1 MSYCPHHSRGHG
13 ADVHFLSR
21 LELKLSQKGGRRVQP
36 PARQLTAS
44 PAPSDFRV
52 RRRPRSPPRFRKRVP
67 SSGPCARTVRAP
79 PQNRAGPAP
88 SGEPAVE
95 ETSRGPGLSLRA
107 YLPQRQPQS
116 YFRFPRPSTP
126 AQVRKDGRWAP
137 GAAPRRGC
145 RARTVPGPRRGCDR
159 VRRCSGAQ
167 PRPGSPRPDAAN
179 AALLRGSA
187 PRFDPGA
194 VSGSD
199 TRAPD
204 TRAPEAA
211 PGAARLPPPALLTLG
226 GARPCR
232 PLSPPL
238 PTPRGGERE
247 RELAVRGRVRTTIL
261 ELRRRKDSPDFQLVL
276 REPVKRCP

>member
-1 MSYCPHHSRGHG
+1 M
-13 ADVHFLSR
+13 
-21 LELKLSQKGGRRVQP
+21 
-36 PARQLTAS
+36 
-44 PAPSDFRV
+44 
-52 RRRPRSPPRFRKRVP
+52 
-67 SSGPCARTVRAP
+67 RAP

-137 GAAPRRGC
+137 GAAPSRGC

-167 PRPGSPRPDAAN
+167 PRPGSLRPDAAN

-194 VSGSD
+194 VSGTD

-211 PGAARLPPPALLTLG
+211 PGATRLPRPALLTLG

-261 ELRRRKDSPDFQLVL
+261 ELRRRKDSPDFPAGSERAGQEVPLAAVRAESAWPAGKYRVRPWRSRAGNIVPL
-276 REPVKRCP
+276 PPRAAEEEM

>member
-1 MSYCPHHSRGHG
+1 M
-13 ADVHFLSR
+13 
-21 LELKLSQKGGRRVQP
+21 
-36 PARQLTAS
+36 
-44 PAPSDFRV
+44 
-52 RRRPRSPPRFRKRVP
+52 
-67 SSGPCARTVRAP
+67 RAP

-107 YLPQRQPQS
+107 YLPQRQLQS

-137 GAAPRRGC
+137 GAAPRVAAGPGRYRGP
-145 RARTVPGPRRGCDR
+145 AEDATE
-159 VRRCSGAQ
+159 

-179 AALLRGSA
+179 SALLRGSA

-194 VSGSD
+194 VSGTD

-211 PGAARLPPPALLTLG
+211 PGAARLPRPALLTLG

-247 RELAVRGRVRTTIL
+247 RELADRGRVRTTIL
-261 ELRRRKDSPDFQLVL
+261 ELRRRKDSPYFPAGSERAGQEVPLAAVRAESAWPAESTVCDRGD
-276 REPVKRCP
+276 REQAISFLCHRGLPRKKCDYFCSPLKW